1 MPIAKDCKNR
11 YADVMEEIMNIEK
24 GRKRR
29 AGYRQYLP
37 YWGLAQTDLIKSGK
51 WDWDADTSDDDCSR
65 LMFKIARERL
75 YYIARDESF
84 WTKCAIHSFPPQ
96 YVLFECDLF
105 TPTGKKPTTN
115 ELYQDMMTY
124 ERFDAFLT
132 EDTLNSICEDVL
144 GEILTFM

>member
-1 MPIAKDCKNR
+1 MPNAKDCKSQ
-11 YADVMEEIMNIEK
+11 YAHVMEDIRNIEK

-29 AGYRQYLP
+29 AGYRPHWP

-51 WDWDADTSDDDCSR
+51 WDVDDDTCHDDCSR

-84 WTKCAIHSFPPQ
+84 WIRCAKHPWPPQ

-105 TPTGKKPTTN
+105 TPTGKKPTTK
-115 ELYQDMMTY
+115 ELYKDMMTY

-144 GEILTFM
+144 GEILTYL